1 MTAIHSKQKYHEHQ
15 HGQNTANIHKATKM
29 IRYILQSTLSLNKET
44 YKD

>member
-1 MTAIHSKQKYHEHQ
+1 MTAIHSKQKYHEHR
-15 HGQNTANIHKATKM
+15 HGQNTANIYKATEM